1 MHQALP
7 SIPIIVLL
15 AVAASTANAA
25 DAWSC
30 KPAPGWP
37 PSVFRIEG
45 NLLAFPSPDPGM
57 GSSHN
62 TMPIVKNR
70 DDALLAVSDNTAAG
84 YFDMIII
91 DKRAPSVA
99 MLNMAANGKVFDSL
113 QGPCTKEP
121 AQ

>member
-1 MHQALP
+1 MKRITIGL
-7 SIPIIVLL
+7 VFLL
-15 AVAASTANAA
+15 AIPASANASEA
-25 DAWSC
+25 RTC
-30 KPAPGWP
+30 KPAEGWP

-45 NLLAFPSPDPGM
+45 NLLAFPSPDLGI